1 MHYKKRTNPGF
12 VLNLGEID
20 SSDGVQ
26 IEEIIDEKEG
36 EYMCVVADI
45 EDVEWRK
52 LPPSHLLIA
61 FWVQFSWVYG
71 EHIGGRLVSN
81 LHCLVHVLYFYFIHN
96 KVKYMNFIE

>member
-45 EDVEWRK
+45 EDVE
-52 LPPSHLLIA
+52 
-61 FWVQFSWVYG
+61 
-71 EHIGGRLVSN
+71 
-81 LHCLVHVLYFYFIHN
+81 
-96 KVKYMNFIE
+96 